1 MTKRAGGSKA
11 KAKHRK
17 APAAKTPRPA
27 SGGVARLRPIKNAR
41 RHEIGGVKIEAV
53 SAANGQVKRVVYPP
67 GFRWSTHMKPV
78 VGTELCMHGHVGFLS
93 TGRVRA
99 NSTATA
105 APWSSSPR
113 RSSCSSRSRCLGRG
127 VASRRSS
134 SSSTLRGRRRS
145 ASGFRP
151 SIGTERYRR

>member
-1 MTKRAGGSKA
+1 MTKRTGGSKA

-17 APAAKTPRPA
+17 APVARTPRPA
-27 SGGVARLRPIKNAR
+27 SGGVTRLRPIKNSR

-93 TGRVRA
+93 TGRVR
-99 NSTATA
+99 
-105 APWSSSPR
+105 
-113 RSSCSSRSRCLGRG
+113 GQ
-127 VASRRSS
+127 
-134 SSSTLRGRRRS
+134 
-145 ASGFRP
+145 
-151 SIGTERYRR
+151 

>member
-11 KAKHRK
+11 KAKRRK
-17 APAAKTPRPA
+17 APVARTPRQA
-27 SGGVARLRPIKNAR
+27 SRGVTRLRPIKNSR

-93 TGRVRA
+93 TGRVRGQYGDGCTFEFIA
-99 NSTATA
+99 PEVVVLEPGHDAWVVGREPAVLIQFDAAGETAQ
-105 APWSSSPR
+105 R
-113 RSSCSSRSRCLGRG
+113 FGL
-127 VASRRSS
+127 
-134 SSSTLRGRRRS
+134 
-145 ASGFRP
+145 P
-151 SIGTERYRR
+151 SEHRH

>member
-17 APAAKTPRPA
+17 APVARTPRPA
-27 SGGVARLRPIKNAR
+27 SGGVTRLRPIKNSR

-93 TGRVRA
+93 TGRVRGQYA
-99 NSTATA
+99 DGCTFEFIAPEVVVLEPGHDAWVVGREPAVLIQFDAAGETAQ
-105 APWSSSPR
+105 R
-113 RSSCSSRSRCLGRG
+113 FEL
-127 VASRRSS
+127 
-134 SSSTLRGRRRS
+134 
-145 ASGFRP
+145 P
-151 SIGTERYRR
+151 SEHRH